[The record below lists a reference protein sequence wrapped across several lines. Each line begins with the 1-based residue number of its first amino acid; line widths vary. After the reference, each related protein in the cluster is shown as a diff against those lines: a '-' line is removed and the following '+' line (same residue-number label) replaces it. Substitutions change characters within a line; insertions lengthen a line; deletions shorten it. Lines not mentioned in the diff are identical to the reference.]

1 MTKKENNRQDW
12 MVFQQD
18 VLDVLRQ
25 YQGFFDYTERVGSL
39 SDDSRPDFVAR
50 TSREDKKEVWIVDA
64 KKKPEIGQEDKKRM
78 KKYLEMLESNPIDL
92 GLEIS
97 EISEYSFRGIF
108 VTSRENLQTDDFEQV
123 KFSDLHQF
131 LQKELVY
138 SDTEKVVRDVAKM
151 AERKQLS
158 QNQARL
164 LFRSLKPFERTRKTA
179 LNRLEEIETTY
190 TGFKL
195 ETPPFE
201 KELPV
206 EAILEH
212 RDREK
217 VFMIDIPYSRD
228 ALDEIGEKVDE
239 LKNVFEAPEKDVFFA
254 AVNTFNQKKN
264 SRFIY
269 SVDELE
275 EEISETA
282 KVLSPEK
289 VAAMFTPKVSTEKK
303 WEDGYLEINDTR
315 KLGFRLR
322 VYTQDD
328 YSFRV
333 EAQMNRKAVE
343 EMKERMMNSRK
354 ELGELEGKRFRLEFQ
369 LTEEGLIRH
378 ADKEESLQNF
388 KDVVRTVYQSSINP
402 VLSKNVKATVD

>member
-108 VTSRENLQTDDFEQV
+108 VTSRENLQPEDFEQV

-195 ETPPFE
+195 QKPPFE
-201 KELPV
+201 NNLPV

-212 RDREK
+212 SERDK

-228 ALDEIGEKVDE
+228 ALDEIDRKVDE
-239 LKNVFEAPEKDVFFA
+239 IKKIFDAPDKDVFFA
-254 AVNTFNQKKN
+254 AVNTFSKDKD

-269 SVDELE
+269 SIDELE
-275 EEISETA
+275 EEISQTA
-282 KVLSPEK
+282 GVLSTEK
-289 VAAMFTPKVSTEKK
+289 VAEMFTPKVSTEKT
-303 WEDGYLEINDTR
+303 WEDGYLEVNDTR

-322 VYTQDD
+322 VYTENDFT
-328 YSFRV
+328 FRV

-343 EMKERMMNSRK
+343 KMKERMINSRK
-354 ELGELEGKRFRLEFQ
+354 ELGEMEGRRFRLEFEV
-369 LTEEGLIRH
+369 TEEGNIKY
-378 ADKEESLQNF
+378 AGKEKSLKNF
-388 KDVVRTVYQSSINP
+388 RDEVRTVYQSSVNP
-402 VLSKNVKATVD
+402 VLSKNVKATVE